1 MVLIKG
7 KVKMFNT
14 ERSFGFITGDDG
26 KDVYVHISQI
36 DGGAPLAPGDSVEYE
51 VESGPKGL
59 RAKGVK
65 KL

>member
-1 MVLIKG
+1 MKG

-14 ERSFGFITGDDG
+14 ERGFGFITGDDG
-26 KDVYVHISQI
+26 KDVYVHSSQI
-36 DGGAPLAPGDSVEYE
+36 TGGATLATGDAVEYE
-51 VESGPKGL
+51 VEAGERGP